1 MRQGGRVGPAARPAH
16 PRRGGGRRDLG
27 VHGPPGPARRAAQ
40 ARPTGPG
47 HRRVRRRRDLRR
59 TTGQGARGRT
69 CHRGVQRPQGGPGP
83 LPRRRRD
90 RGLHPRGPHRCGPPP
105 RPRPRHRRQ
114 PTPPPAAP
122 NPDPAR
128 DPGHRRRRDGRPL
141 ARRPRPAAAC
151 PAPVTLHPPALA
163 RTRRDPRPEDLRT
176 LGELI
181 ESGALTP
188 VVDRTYPLARV
199 PDALR
204 HLRAGR
210 VRGKIAI
217 RVGAGGP

>member
-1 MRQGGRVGPAARPAH
+1 M
-16 PRRGGGRRDLG
+16 
-27 VHGPPGPARRAAQ
+27 HGPPGPARRAAQ
-40 ARPTGPG
+40 ARQRVLVIGASGGVGTYAVQLAKALGAGRVTGVCSAPKADLVRSLGADEIVDYTREDPTDAV
-47 HRRVRRRRDLRR
+47 HRHDLVLDIAGNRPLRRLRR
-59 TTGQGARGRT
+59 TLTPRGTLVIVGGETDGRWLGGHDRQLRALLLSPFT
-69 CHRGVQRPQGGPGP
+69 RQR
-83 LPRRRRD
+83 L
-90 RGLHPRGPHRCGPPP
+90 RGL
-105 RPRPRHRRQ
+105 
-114 PTPPPAAP
+114 AA
-122 NPDPAR
+122 
-128 DPGHRRRRDGRPL
+128 
-141 ARRPRPAAAC
+141 
-151 PAPVTLHPPALA
+151 T
-163 RTRRDPRPEDLRT
+163 PRPEDLRT